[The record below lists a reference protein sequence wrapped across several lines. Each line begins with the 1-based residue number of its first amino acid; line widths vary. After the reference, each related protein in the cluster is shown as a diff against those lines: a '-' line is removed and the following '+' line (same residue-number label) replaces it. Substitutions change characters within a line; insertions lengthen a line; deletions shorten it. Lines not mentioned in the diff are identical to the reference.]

1 MRRIFALLLILI
13 PAVALTQ
20 EQKTSVQP
28 NTATIRVQGDAQLQA
43 KPDRAQIEIG
53 VMTQSQDSQTAA
65 SQNAQKLD
73 RVIQQL
79 QTQLGK
85 GIEIKTI
92 GYSLNPTYDYP
103 KEGGEPKITGYSAV
117 NTIQVQTDDLS
128 LAGKII
134 DAATKA
140 GANQVNSL
148 QFTLKDELAVQKEAL
163 SAAAVKAKAKAEALA
178 NSLGVKIVRVLHI
191 EEGAAGVIPLQA
203 KAMGFESAQADVPTP
218 IEPGTIEVSA
228 TVTLTLEIQ

>member
-1 MRRIFALLLILI
+1 MRKILAFLFMMI
-13 PAVALTQ
+13 PVVALTQ
-20 EQKTSVQP
+20 DQKMSDKQP
-28 NTATIRVQGDAQLQA
+28 STVRVQGDAQIQA
-43 KPDRAQIEIG
+43 KPDRAQVEIG

-79 QTQLGK
+79 RSQVGQS
-85 GIEIKTI
+85 IEIKTV

-103 KEGGEPKITGYSAV
+103 KEGGEPKITGYSAI

-140 GANQVNSL
+140 GANQINSL
-148 QFTLKDELAVQKEAL
+148 QFILKDELAVQKEAL
-163 SAAAVKAKAKAEALA
+163 RDAAVKAKAKADALA
-178 NSLGVKIVRVLHI
+178 SALNVKIVRVLHI
-191 EEGAAGVIPLQA
+191 EEGTAGMIPLRA
-203 KAMGFESAQADVPTP
+203 KTMGLEAAQMDVPTP
-218 IEPGTIEVSA
+218 IEPGTIEISA
-228 TVTLTLEIQ
+228 TVTLTVEIQ